1 MTITVTGGTGF
12 LGSRVV
18 AELVSRGHH
27 VRCLIRS
34 AERGAAL
41 AKQLAPQPRHRLQLV
56 PGNLDCLAA
65 CRELLG
71 DSEAVVHVAAPLTGS
86 VPSLFANGVIPT
98 QMLVKAAADHGVKRF
113 VLVSSLGVYGSQN
126 LAVGDVLDEH
136 CPVDR
141 RPHRRDPY
149 TYSKIAQEQVCWHA
163 HQTRGLP
170 LVVVRPGVLF
180 GPGRPLLTA
189 RIGLMLGRLLV
200 QMDGRQ
206 AVPYCYVD
214 NCARAVA
221 MAAEVASIE
230 GMTFNIVDDDLPSA
244 KRVLSLHR
252 KYVGAIRA
260 IRVPAW
266 AIGRFARACE
276 WLSHR
281 THGMFPPVLTPYK
294 ASALW
299 KRVRYS
305 NELAKSR
312 LGWRPLVTFED
323 GVLRTV
329 QAVRVA
335 GMGATN

>member
-18 AELVSRGHH
+18 AELLSRGHR

-41 AKQLAPQPRHRLQLV
+41 SKQLAPELRHRLQLV
-56 PGNLDCLAA
+56 SGTLDRLVA
-65 CRELLG
+65 CRELLR

-98 QMLVKAAADHGVKRF
+98 QMLVNAAADQRVKRF
-113 VLVSSLGVYGSQN
+113 VLVSSLGVYGSQD
-126 LAVGDVLDEH
+126 LAVGDVLDEQ
-136 CPVDR
+136 CPIDR

-149 TYSKIAQEQVCWHA
+149 TYSKIAQEEVCWHA
-163 HQTRGLP
+163 HRTRDLP

-189 RIGLMLGRLLV
+189 RIGLMLGGLLL

-221 MAAEVASIE
+221 MAAEVSGIA
-230 GMTFNIVDDDLPSA
+230 GKVFNIVDDDLPSA

-266 AIGRFARACE
+266 AIGRFARVCE

-281 THGMFPPVLTPYK
+281 TNGMFPPVLTPYK

-299 KRVRYS
+299 KRVQYS

-312 LGWRPLVTFED
+312 LGWRPTVTFDE
-323 GVLRTV
+323 GVLQTV
-329 QAVRVA
+329 QALRVA
-335 GMGATN
+335 GLGGTN